1 MGMSRLLLGFCCVL
15 MLGTVSCNQR
25 SVPEP
30 QMILM
35 EQALPLEAFKT
46 AVMGATQGMLF
57 PSESDFPFE
66 WFESNLKILPEASR
80 FASHVDKKGEVAQK
94 MALEVFFQRYT
105 RIEPWMDEG
114 QVQFAHQ
121 MQTLQRIYQN
131 SSKKLAVYRVGTVQV
146 HIYMVAV
153 VQGRVVGLHTISIET

>member
-1 MGMSRLLLGFCCVL
+1 MGMNRLLLGFCCVL

-25 SVPEP
+25 SIPEP
-30 QMILM
+30 QPMM
-35 EQALPLEAFKT
+35 EQALPMGAFKT
-46 AVMGATQGMLF
+46 AVMDAVQGMLF

-80 FASHVDKKGEVAQK
+80 FASHVGKKGEVAQK
-94 MALEVFFQRYT
+94 MALDAFFQRYIL
-105 RIEPWMDEG
+105 IEPWMDEG

-121 MQTLQRIYQN
+121 LQTLQGIYRN

-146 HIYMVAV
+146 NIYIVAV